1 MERSIKKVGFSEK
14 DRKSLRSSKVENAE
28 ISQYDFTYMERF
40 IVYHYQSRGKVF
52 YKMLDMVHSKVSLVC
67 ESSSAIPVERLVSKA
82 YNAAK
87 YTGLRFSVDRH
98 PIWGNQIN
106 LVSLGV

>member
-14 DRKSLRSSKVENAE
+14 DRKFLRNSKVENAE
-28 ISQYDFTYMERF
+28 VSQYDFTYMERF
-40 IVYHYQSRGKVF
+40 VVYHHRENGKVF
-52 YKMLDMVHSKVSLVC
+52 YKMLDMTHNRVSLVC
-67 ESSSAIPVERLVSKA
+67 KSDSVLPVDTLVSKA

-87 YTGLRFSVDRH
+87 YTGLRFSRERRY
-98 PIWGNQIN
+98 GRGFRYE